1 MAENAPQTSTRGTDR
16 VRRRRAQADAV
27 VKADKEAASLA
38 SPGGPEKDAAIAA
51 NKAAEKEKVARF
63 ASEGTTRRKAAQ
75 AANRTKADKEAATLP
90 EAPAETPLVRL
101 KPGQQADLVTAN
113 HLARIHDEEARD
125 YERAA
130 ANAAGLAVHETLRGR
145 PLRGK
150 HNRSR

>member
-51 NKAAEKEKVARF
+51 NKAAE
-63 ASEGTTRRKAAQ
+63 
-75 AANRTKADKEAATLP
+75 NRTKADKEAATLP

-150 HNRSR
+150 HNRSRYIAAHNAKVDANNRAAAAAK